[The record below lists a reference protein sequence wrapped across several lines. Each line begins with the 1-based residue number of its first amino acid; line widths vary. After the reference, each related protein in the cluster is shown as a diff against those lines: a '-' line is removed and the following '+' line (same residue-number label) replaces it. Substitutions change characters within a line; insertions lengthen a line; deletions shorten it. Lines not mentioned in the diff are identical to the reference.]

1 MPQMFGDAR
10 MLQRHFSHDHII
22 TVTAGELSISNI
34 PGSLHVAV
42 RALTARRLRTATV
55 SLQSLTAQEIIT
67 LKMGILLKNVRL
79 AGRPGTERTDIYI
92 EGDRISSIGTEPY
105 GFSPDETVDCSDK
118 TVLPGLINCHTHA
131 YMSLM
136 RNYADDLPFQT
147 WLFDKVM
154 PIEDSLTAEDAYWG
168 NLLSIME
175 MIRTGT
181 TTFVDMQM
189 FPRMAVRACLE
200 SGMRAVITRGLVG
213 ENREDEGAKKR
224 LAEAFDEMEYGRETG
239 APCMFGLGPHA
250 IYTCGGDLLRYTAEL
265 ADEKGLM
272 LNIHLTES
280 ENEYETCCREHGMTP
295 VEYLDSLGMLDRH
308 ILLAHCVYLKD
319 SDYALLKRPNV
330 HVVLNP
336 ASNMKLANGFA
347 PAARMLK
354 EGIHLCLGTDGPA
367 SNNSLNLFSEMRL
380 LSLSQKG
387 VTRDAVALTA
397 ADTLCL
403 ATKNGAEAIG
413 RVDLGSVQAGKTAD
427 LILID
432 ETAPNLRP
440 DYNLTAALVY
450 SATGCEV
457 SDVMIGGKMV
467 MRDRQLT
474 TIDEERVLHEVE
486 RIAAR
491 YR

>member
-92 EGDRISSIGTEPY
+92 EGDRISSIGTEPS

-147 WLFDKVM
+147 WLFDRVM
-154 PIEDSLTAEDAYWG
+154 PIE
-168 NLLSIME
+168 
-175 MIRTGT
+175 
-181 TTFVDMQM
+181 DMQM

-250 IYTCGGDLLRYTAEL
+250 IYTCGGDLLRYTADL

>member
-1 MPQMFGDAR
+1 MR
-10 MLQRHFSHDHII
+10 
-22 TVTAGELSISNI
+22 
-34 PGSLHVAV
+34 
-42 RALTARRLRTATV
+42 
-55 SLQSLTAQEIIT
+55 
-67 LKMGILLKNVRL
+67 ILLKNVRP
-79 AGRPGTERTDIYI
+79 ADRPGTERTDIYI
-92 EGDRISSIGTEPY
+92 EGDRSSSIGTEPS
-105 GFSPDETVDCSDK
+105 GFSPDETVDCSGK
-118 TVLPGLINCHTHA
+118 AVLPGLINCHTHA

-154 PIEDSLTAEDAYWG
+154 PIEDS
-168 NLLSIME
+168 
-175 MIRTGT
+175 
-181 TTFVDMQM
+181 
-189 FPRMAVRACLE
+189 PRMAVRACLE

-224 LAEAFDEMEYGRETG
+224 LSEAFDEMEYGRETG

-250 IYTCGGDLLRYTAEL
+250 IYTCGEDLLRYVTEL
-265 ADEKGLM
+265 SDEKGLM

-295 VEYLDSLGMLDRH
+295 VEYLDSLGMLDRN

-330 HVVLNP
+330 HVALNP

-347 PAARMLK
+347 PAGRMLK

-387 VTRDAVALTA
+387 VTRDAVTLTA
-397 ADTLCL
+397 ADTLRL

-413 RVDLGSVQAGKTAD
+413 REDLGSVEAGKTAD

-432 ETAPNLRP
+432 ENAPNLRP

-491 YR
+491 YK